1 MLMLIEKY
9 VCGKNSL
16 HDFIKFLSDEYY
28 VDVIDGKVELL
39 PFNNMN
45 YRILRMMVILEFK

>member
-16 HDFIKFLSDEYY
+16 YDFIKFLSDEYY

-39 PFNNMN
+39 PFNNMQLPDIMN
-45 YRILRMMVILEFK
+45 DGNFRV